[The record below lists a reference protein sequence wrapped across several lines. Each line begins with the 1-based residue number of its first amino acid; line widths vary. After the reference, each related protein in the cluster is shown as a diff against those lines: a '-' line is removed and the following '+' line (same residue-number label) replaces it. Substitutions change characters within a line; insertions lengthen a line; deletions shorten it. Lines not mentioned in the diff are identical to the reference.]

1 MIRSYYQPKV
11 DSREMET
18 LLWDFRALG
27 YHKEARIMMEIPGEL
42 EEQQEPPPAS
52 ETEIGRKR
60 KIYAYLGYIC
70 VYTPWTLPS
79 VYLLVSYNWASLL

>member
-27 YHKEARIMMEIPGEL
+27 YHKEARIMMEIPGEAGGTTGA
-42 EEQQEPPPAS
+42 P
-52 ETEIGRKR
+52 T
-60 KIYAYLGYIC
+60 
-70 VYTPWTLPS
+70 
-79 VYLLVSYNWASLL
+79 